1 MATEQTEKTA
11 GNNWSVT
18 VNNNPMVQQPSKPA
32 SGSWSVTVNREPPVK
47 QADKPISGG
56 RAVKVK
62 QAPTNKSKRPFI
74 SANKTVGC
82 SQSATVKQEQR
93 DEQTG
98 KPVASGS
105 WSVNVAHDAPA
116 KPKAQV
122 LSHRST
128 APLPKPDPE
137 EPPQRPAPSKGR
149 LLPIAL
155 CVGSV
160 IVACGFFALRQRAQ
174 QKAADQRTAQAYAAV
189 TTFITRVEE
198 LKKQVPLFEHPLD
211 GPLNDL
217 KPGSAAAA
225 SDKELSQY
233 VANAVFA
240 VKTAETRVLD
250 ADTGEEQAKQA
261 LELLAQHPE
270 HQALSGKMSA
280 GLTEFRNLQHRVEA
294 KCQSVRSLIMAAN
307 PRVDQYKRESK
318 NREKK

>member
-11 GNNWSVT
+11 DNNWSVT

-32 SGSWSVTVNREPPVK
+32 SGSWSVTVNREPPAK
-47 QADKPISGG
+47 QDDKPISGG

-62 QAPTNKSKRPFI
+62 QAPTNKPKRPFI
-74 SANKTVGC
+74 SANKSVGG
-82 SQSATVKQEQR
+82 SQSATVQQEPR
-93 DEQTG
+93 DEQSV
-98 KPVASGS
+98 KPVALGS

-137 EPPQRPAPSKGR
+137 APPQRPAPSKGK

-155 CVGSV
+155 CVA
-160 IVACGFFALRQRAQ
+160 IVTVTCGFFTLRQRAQ

-198 LKKQVPLFEHPLD
+198 LKKQVPLFEHPVE
-211 GPLNDL
+211 GSLNDL
-217 KPGSAAAA
+217 KPGSVAAA
-225 SDKELSQY
+225 SDKELSQH

-261 LELLAQHPE
+261 LAILAQHPE
-270 HQALSGKMSA
+270 QQVLSGKMSA
-280 GLTEFRNLQHRVEA
+280 GLAEFKNLQHGIEA
-294 KCQSVRSLIMAAN
+294 KCQTVRSLIMAAN

-318 NREKK
+318 NREKE